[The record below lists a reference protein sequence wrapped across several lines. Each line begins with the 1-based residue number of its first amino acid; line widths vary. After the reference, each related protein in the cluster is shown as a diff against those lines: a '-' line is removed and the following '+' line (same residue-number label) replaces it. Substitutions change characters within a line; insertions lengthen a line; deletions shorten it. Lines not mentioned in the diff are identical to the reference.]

1 MEKTCYF
8 IKFCVH
14 SKLMFMHTCFDNNLS
29 HKRKLIN
36 NFYFFKMKKYIV
48 TNTFLI
54 ILLFYNR
61 GIYKLSYIVLIN
73 SSLKP

>member
-1 MEKTCYF
+1 MEKTRYF

-36 NFYFFKMKKYIV
+36 NFYFSKMIKYVV